1 MIKIY
6 RKGKDGKT
14 YAINIPTWDDYAVPT
29 TSPGS
34 YDDQSSDE
42 PVEESVPD
50 SIGLLLTTTSAS
62 YSLETPGNWVKV
74 TKTEYDNVAAN
85 LDGVSKIGNNDTEI
99 NTRSVAT
106 SYMNA
111 DIAFGTGST
120 PAFSISTGQYVVGYI
135 SEAWNSVGTSQLG
148 YTTTFAVNG
157 GSGVTTIGNSTVTV
171 GGVRDYYIRKK
182 PSDPATETRYPTLRM
197 SVSPNA
203 VLGSSGYRTTNNGAN
218 WLVNVNN
225 ATAKI
230 QLLVTST
237 KSW

>member
-1 MIKIY
+1 MNRILV
-6 RKGKDGKT
+6 KGKNGKVYLVT
-14 YAINIPTWDDYAVPT
+14 VP
-29 TSPGS
+29 SYNCGLDVPSGGSGSFESSEEEESFDVIGS
-34 YDDQSSDE
+34 YMTSSAA
-42 PVEESVPD
+42 
-50 SIGLLLTTTSAS
+50 LYAAATN
-62 YSLETPGNWVKV
+62 GNWVKV

-85 LDGVSKIGNNDTEI
+85 LPGVSKIGNNDTQI

-135 SEAWNSVGTSQLG
+135 AESWNTVGSNQLG

-157 GSGVTTIGNSTVTV
+157 GSGITSIGNSTSNV
-171 GGVRDYYIRKK
+171 GGTRDYYIRKK

-197 SVSPNA
+197 TVSPNA
-203 VLGSSGYRTTNNGAN
+203 VLGTNGYRTTNNGAN